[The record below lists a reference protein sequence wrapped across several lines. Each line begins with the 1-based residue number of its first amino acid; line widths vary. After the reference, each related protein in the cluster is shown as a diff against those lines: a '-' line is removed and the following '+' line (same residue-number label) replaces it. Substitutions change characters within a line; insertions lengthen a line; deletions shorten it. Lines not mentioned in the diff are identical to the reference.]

1 MFCQSLADDDSSTM
15 RVLPCHVPLVAQRGL
30 CSRLGDN
37 EDIDLN
43 MAYGP
48 LIENHLSARKLCVV
62 ETNLQ
67 WCELDTDGPD
77 DTKLRGVPLH
87 PTCGSTGLPKIALRP
102 GFCVIEEARHYVE
115 TMDITAADSI
125 IAFPPMSHA
134 YGFGMS
140 VMVPLLSGAN
150 ILTTQRFTVQKL
162 QKAMQDYVD
171 RLIRSANA
179 LRVGGGP

>member
-1 MFCQSLADDDSSTM
+1 MSVYDPMFTPKQHVCYDNSSSARMFCQSLADDDSSTM
-15 RVLPCHVPLVAQRGL
+15 RVLPCHVPLVAKRGL

-62 ETNLQ
+62 ET
-67 WCELDTDGPD
+67 
-77 DTKLRGVPLH
+77 
-87 PTCGSTGLPKIALRP
+87 
-102 GFCVIEEARHYVE
+102 
-115 TMDITAADSI
+115 MDITAADNI